1 MIVSTY
7 YNQENNVVLMS
18 TTKKAT
24 SHEVNGDVTI
34 LKNGDEVVGVNIF
47 NPTFDVKPGLND
59 SKSMPEEI
67 KSLFGEE
74 IENPFEVG
82 LIESIEKHPKSEKLN
97 ICQVKLNSGST
108 QIVCGASNVSEGIK
122 VIVAKVGAVM
132 PSGMSIVPSKL
143 IDVPSNGMICSLR
156 ELGREQENPGIEILG
171 DEYTVGQD
179 YL

>member
-7 YNQENNVVLMS
+7 YNKENDVVLMT
-18 TTKKAT
+18 TTKKHNSVTTNDNITVMSNDEGTVA
-24 SHEVNGDVTI
+24 VNGFNLGLDLT
-34 LKNGDEVVGVNIF
+34 VG
-47 NPTFDVKPGLND
+47 LQD
-59 SKSMPEEI
+59 SKAMPSSLT
-67 KSLFGEE
+67 SLFDGD

-82 LIESIEKHPKSEKLN
+82 LIESLEKHPKSEKLN
-97 ICQVKLNSGST
+97 ICQVKLNSGTT
-108 QIVCGASNVSEGIK
+108 QIVCGAANVEAGIK

-156 ELGREQENPGIEILG
+156 ELGREQVNPGIEILG
-171 DEYTVGQD
+171 DDYTVGQD

>member
-7 YNQENNVVLMS
+7 YNRENDVVLMA
-18 TTKKAT
+18 TTKK
-24 SHEVNGDVTI
+24 HNEVSTDGNVTV
-34 LKNGDEVVGVNIF
+34 LKNGEDTVGINAFAQGLDLNV
-47 NPTFDVKPGLND
+47 GLND
-59 SKSMPEEI
+59 SKAMPEA
-67 KSLFGEE
+67 LTAQFGTD

-97 ICQVKLNSGST
+97 ICQVKLNSGTT
-108 QIVCGASNVSEGIK
+108 QIVCGAANVSEGIK

-156 ELGREQENPGIEILG
+156 ELGREQTNPGIEILG
-171 DEYTVGQD
+171 DEFTVGQD

>member
-7 YNQENNVVLMS
+7 YNKENDVVLMT
-18 TTKKAT
+18 TTKKHNKVKAEGNIT
-24 SHEVNGDVTI
+24 SMYAGDDVVAINGFELGLD
-34 LKNGDEVVGVNIF
+34 LQ
-47 NPTFDVKPGLND
+47 PGLQN
-59 SKSMPEEI
+59 SKAMPEALV
-67 KSLFGEE
+67 SLFADE

-97 ICQVKLNSGST
+97 VCQVKLNSGVT
-108 QIVCGASNVSEGIK
+108 QIVCGASNVEAGIK

-156 ELGREQENPGIEILG
+156 ELGREQQNPGIEILG
-171 DEYTVGQD
+171 DDYIVGQD

>member
-7 YNQENNVVLMS
+7 YNEKNDVVIMA
-18 TTKKAT
+18 TTKKHNKT
-24 SHEVNGDVTI
+24 ETNGNITI
-34 LKNGDEVVGVNIF
+34 LKNDENVVGVNIF
-47 NPTFDVKPGLND
+47 NPDVTLVPGLND
-59 SKSMPEEI
+59 SKQLN
-67 KSLFGEE
+67 KQALDLFGSD

-97 ICQVKLNSGST
+97 VCQVKLNSGVT
-108 QIVCGASNVSEGIK
+108 QIVCGAANVSAGIK

-132 PSGMSIVPSKL
+132 PNGMSIVPSKL

-156 ELGREQENPGIEILG
+156 ELGREQQTPGIEILDDKFNIG
-171 DEYTVGQD
+171 DD

>member
-7 YNQENNVVLMS
+7 YNKENDVVLMA
-18 TTKKAT
+18 TTKKHNQVTTEGNITTMMAD
-24 SHEVNGDVTI
+24 SEVVAVNGFAQG
-34 LKNGDEVVGVNIF
+34 LELA
-47 NPTFDVKPGLND
+47 PGLQD
-59 SKSMPEEI
+59 SKAMPEALT
-67 KSLFGEE
+67 SLFATE

-97 ICQVKLNSGST
+97 ICQVKLNSGVT

-156 ELGREQENPGIEILG
+156 ELGREQQNPGIEILG
-171 DEYTVGQD
+171 DDYTVGQD

>member
-7 YNQENNVVLMS
+7 YNKENDVVLMA
-18 TTKKAT
+18 TTKK
-24 SHEVNGDVTI
+24 HNEVTTTENITVM
-34 LKNGDEVVGVNIF
+34 KNGDDVVAVNGF
-47 NPTFDVKPGLND
+47 ELGLELNPGLND
-59 SKSMPEEI
+59 SKAMPTQLT
-67 KSLFGEE
+67 SLFGTE

-97 ICQVKLNSGST
+97 ICQVKLNSGTT
-108 QIVCGASNVSEGIK
+108 QIVCGAANVSEGIK

-156 ELGREQENPGIEILG
+156 ELGKEQVNPGIEILSN
-171 DEYTVGQD
+171 DYQVGQD

>member
-7 YNQENNVVLMS
+7 YNKENDVVLMA
-18 TTKKAT
+18 TTKK
-24 SHEVNGDVTI
+24 HNEVITTENITV
-34 LKNGDEVVGVNIF
+34 LKSGEETVGVNGF
-47 NPTFDVKPGLND
+47 ALGLDLQPGLND
-59 SKSMPEEI
+59 SKAMPA
-67 KSLFGEE
+67 SLTSNFDGEL
-74 IENPFEVG
+74 ENPFEVG

-97 ICQVKLNSGST
+97 ICQVKLNSGTT

-156 ELGREQENPGIEILG
+156 ELGREQQNPGIEILG
-171 DEYTVGQD
+171 DDYTVGQD

>member
-7 YNQENNVVLMS
+7 YNKKNNVVLMA
-18 TTKKAT
+18 TTKKHNQVQT
-24 SHEVNGDVTI
+24 EGNITTLLSGD
-34 LKNGDEVVGVNIF
+34 DVVGVNG
-47 NPTFDVKPGLND
+47 FDLGLDLAPGLQD
-59 SKSMPEEI
+59 SKAMPSELT
-67 KSLFGEE
+67 SRFNAE

-82 LIESIEKHPKSEKLN
+82 LIEEIEKHPKSEKLN
-97 ICQVKLNSGST
+97 ICQVRLNSGVT
-108 QIVCGASNVSEGIK
+108 QIVCGASNVEAGIK

-156 ELGREQENPGIEILG
+156 ELGRVGEKPGIEILG
-171 DEYTVGQD
+171 DEYVVGQD

>member
-18 TTKKAT
+18 TAKKAT
-24 SHEVNGDVTI
+24 SHEVNGEVTI

-59 SKSMPEEI
+59 SKSMPSEYTA
-67 KSLFGEE
+67 LFDAE

-82 LIESIEKHPKSEKLN
+82 FVKLAEAHPKSEKLN
-97 ICQVKLNSGST
+97 VCQIELSSGET
-108 QIVCGASNVSEGIK
+108 QIVCGASNMETGIK
-122 VIVAKVGAVM
+122 VIVAKVGSVM
-132 PSGMSIVPSKL
+132 PNGMSIVPSQL
-143 IDVPSNGMICSLR
+143 IDVPSNGMVCSLR
-156 ELGREQENPGIEILG
+156 ELGRTQKTPGIEILN
-171 DEYTVGQD
+171 DDFALGQD